1 MNSISGGR
9 TSSYIA
15 ANYPADYDIFSLV
28 RIEDKNSLFPDA
40 KIRQQVEDRI
50 QAPFIGTAV
59 DDMIIYTML
68 DLEQY
73 IGRPITWVTGKTFD
87 QVVARG
93 KDGRVQLPNAMR
105 RFCTVEMKIQP
116 MFEFWRD
123 NIGEIVETRI
133 GFRANEKRR
142 AASMMERTA
151 ADGGAMKFK
160 TIVGMHENGNNKW
173 KSIPYQIPRFPLIEA
188 NIYRDKIEVYWS
200 DKPVRFAWMN
210 NCVGCFH
217 KTPALIKK
225 MWDKHPNK
233 LEWFND
239 TEKTAMESY
248 KNNQWNQDVTY
259 EQIKNWKSQY
269 ELFDTDFN
277 ECDTGYCGL

>member
-1 MNSISGGR
+1 
-9 TSSYIA
+9 
-15 ANYPADYDIFSLV
+15 
-28 RIEDKNSLFPDA
+28 
-40 KIRQQVEDRI
+40 
-50 QAPFIGTAV
+50 
-59 DDMIIYTML
+59 MIIYTML
-68 DLEQY
+68 DLEQH

-87 QVVARG
+87 QVVSR

-133 GFRANEKRR
+133 GFRANETRR
-142 AASMMERTA
+142 ANSMMERTD
-151 ADGGAMKFK
+151 ADGGVMKFK
-160 TIVGMHENGNNKW
+160 TIVGKHENGNNKW
-173 KSIPYQIPRFPLIEA
+173 KSIPYQIPRFPLIEE